1 MEIIFNRLY
10 RIDIEKNHVTAM
22 PLRDELSD
30 LKSYVYELV
39 TKILISSDSKSF
51 QFNSE
56 TTEVRVLID
65 KILNANEN
73 EADVYDNATLAIAK
87 RLLNEETLSQ
97 AKVDKLGIKIHKGV
111 LVVSL
116 VKHDNNRVK
125 IVISKAEND
134 EFLDDESYKLLRG
147 LPVRKKIYKAFICE
161 VDENKTITKVAIYDT
176 NSTYSVYWWREFLE
190 LTETHSD
197 DYNTKKAFDVIEAN
211 ILTPIKKISKPDYIT
226 LWNTTVHYFRCKTEF
241 SMDDFVENTINGYQP
256 FDERIKPEKIEKD
269 IRSLPLKHDF
279 DSKFSI
285 IQKLITKQFKKTIP
299 LTYQI
304 DLQFKEDIPDLNNVI
319 KPYEELDGTKY
330 VMIKSEQGYDYFKRR
345 QNN

>member
-1 MEIIFNRLY
+1 MEIIFNRLF
-10 RIDIEKNHVTAM
+10 RIDIEKNQVTPM

-30 LKSYVYELV
+30 LKSYVKELV
-39 TKILISSDSKSF
+39 TKILAGSDSKSF
-51 QFNSE
+51 QFSSE
-56 TTEVRVLID
+56 TTEVRGLIET
-65 KILNANEN
+65 ILKARENNAS
-73 EADVYDNATLAIAK
+73 VYDSATLAIAK
-87 RLLNEETLSQ
+87 RLLNEEIVSQ
-97 AKVDKLGIKIHKGV
+97 AKVLKLGIEIHKGV

-116 VKHDNNRVK
+116 VKFDNNTTK

-134 EFLDDESYKLLRG
+134 EFLDDVNYKLLRG

-161 VDENKTITKVAIYDT
+161 VDENKTITKIAIYDT

-190 LTETHSD
+190 LTEIHSD
-197 DYNTKKAFDVIEAN
+197 DYNTKKAFEVIEAN
-211 ILTPIKKISKPDYIT
+211 ILTPIKKYSKPDYIT
-226 LWNTTVHYFRCKTEF
+226 LWNTTVHYFRCKPEF
-241 SMDDFVENTINGYQP
+241 SMEDFLGNTIIGYQP
-256 FDERIKPEKIEKD
+256 FDDRVKPDKIEKE
-269 IRSLPLKHDF
+269 IRSLPLKHNF

-285 IQKLITKQFKKTIP
+285 VQKLITKQFKKTIS

-330 VMIKSEQGYDYFKRR
+330 VMIKSEQGYDYFKRK